1 MHSYCYYEIIFF
13 KRNSGMSI
21 TGRSYY
27 RWYILA
33 LAMMAYFFVAGV
45 SRMCMPVLFK
55 EISADLG
62 LSLVEVGTIWG
73 MDPLA
78 GVFMALPGG
87 LLADRF
93 GVKRTL
99 VVVCILSG
107 IFGALRGLTFD
118 FPSMAASMFLFGIVA
133 ATTPI
138 VVPKTTAVWFS
149 GRRLGLA
156 NALLN
161 MIWPV
166 GAMTAA
172 MLSATVLSPLLG
184 GWRNV
189 LFLYGGPCVI
199 VGLLWL
205 VSGREPER
213 GELSARI
220 ENAVPF
226 RRSLSWVLR
235 IKDVWIIGFIAFTF
249 WGSSMGLIGYLPLYL
264 REIGWAPVIADSA
277 ITVLSGIS
285 CVGAVPVV
293 LLSERFGSRKG
304 MLFLSI
310 IIMTVTYGLLP
321 AVDGPGVFVLLIVN
335 GLMRTGAFALFNIII
350 FEMEGVGSTYGGTA
364 VGLANTFGM
373 FGAFFSPPLG
383 NSMTVFGLGAPFLF
397 WAGLS
402 ILSLPMFFFLKR
414 A

>member
-1 MHSYCYYEIIFF
+1 MPDP
-13 KRNSGMSI
+13 
-21 TGRSYY
+21 GRSYY

-62 LSLVEVGTIWG
+62 LSLVQVGTIWG

-93 GVKRTL
+93 GVRRTL

-107 IFGALRGLTFD
+107 VFGALRGLTSG

-149 GRRLGLA
+149 GPRLGLA

-161 MIWPV
+161 MIWPI
-166 GAMTAA
+166 GGMTAA

-184 GWRNV
+184 GWRYV
-189 LFLYGGPCVI
+189 LFLYGGPCVLT
-199 VGLLWL
+199 GLLWL
-205 VSGREPER
+205 VSGREQEI
-213 GELSARI
+213 GELPDRI
-220 ENAVPF
+220 ESEVPL
-226 RRSLSWVLR
+226 RRSLSWVLH
-235 IKDVWIIGFIAFTF
+235 IGDVWIIGIIAFTF
-249 WGSSMGLIGYLPLYL
+249 WGASMGLVGYLPLYL
-264 REIGWAPVIADSA
+264 REIGWSPVTADSA
-277 ITVLSGIS
+277 ITVLSGVS
-285 CVGAVPVV
+285 CVGAIPVV

-304 MLFLSI
+304 MLVLSI

-321 AVDGPGVFVLLIVN
+321 AVDGPGTFMLLIIN
-335 GLMRTGAFALFNIII
+335 GLMRTGAFALFNIIV

-364 VGLANTFGM
+364 IGLANTFGM
-373 FGAFFSPPLG
+373 FGAFVSPPLG
-383 NSMTVFGLGAPFLF
+383 NSMSLFGLGAPLLF
-397 WAGLS
+397 WAVLS
-402 ILSLPMFFFLKR
+402 ALSLPLFFFLKR
-414 A
+414 V